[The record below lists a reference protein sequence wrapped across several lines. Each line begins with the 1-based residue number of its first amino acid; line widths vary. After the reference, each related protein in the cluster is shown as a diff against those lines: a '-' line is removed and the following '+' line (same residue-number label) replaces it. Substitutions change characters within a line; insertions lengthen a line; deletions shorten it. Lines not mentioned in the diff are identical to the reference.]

1 MVMGFNEFI
10 AEVLEFN
17 PKADKEL
24 IKKAFE
30 FSESAHKEHKRE
42 SGDPYFIHP
51 LETARILIKLSAD
64 SATICAALLH
74 DCIEEGCSTVEEIK
88 KIFGAEIA
96 SIVEGLTKIQG
107 IQFESKEDYKA
118 ENLRKMLLATTK
130 DIRVMLIKLADRL
143 HNMRT
148 LKYFREDKQ
157 KRIAKETLE
166 IFAPIAHKLGMNA
179 MKGELED
186 LSLKYLE
193 PEAYSML
200 RKRIAS
206 NRREREERTKAFIK
220 HIKDGLNERGIEAV
234 VEGRAKYFY
243 SIYQKMK
250 KEGKDFNEIYD
261 LIAIRIITK
270 TVPECYAAI
279 GIVHD
284 LFKPIPG
291 RFKDYISVPK
301 TNGYQ
306 SLHTSV
312 LGEHGRIIEIQIR
325 TQEMHHIAEEGV
337 AAHWRYKGTEKDK
350 KFDRR
355 IRWIKQLLD
364 WKMDSKTT
372 KDFIED
378 LKIDLFENEI
388 IVFTPKGDPISLPE
402 GSTPVDFAY
411 EVHTNIGLHCSKAE
425 VNGVIV
431 PLDYK
436 LRNGDI
442 VYIVTRDNA
451 KPSRN
456 WLSFVKTPKAKSK
469 IRSELGISP
478 DMRVEESAGE
488 KKDAAAGSIEILS
501 KKAPLKFSK
510 CCSPKHGDPVIAFY
524 TKDGKITVHNKDCKS
539 LHDLAGNKTADV
551 RWKEKERESKR
562 LRIVVR
568 DSVGVLAGILDIIAK
583 AGISI
588 HSIYTRAKKD
598 KVVVTINMATM
609 DDDAV
614 KSVIKA
620 IRSIKDVLDIRE
632 TSGMPDSER

>member
-1 MVMGFNEFI
+1 MVMDFDEFI
-10 AEVLEFN
+10 KEVLEYN

-30 FSESAHKEHKRE
+30 FAESAHKEHKRE
-42 SGDPYFIHP
+42 SGEPYFIHP

-74 DCIEEGCSTVEEIK
+74 DCIEEGCSTVDEIK
-88 KIFGAEIA
+88 KKFGAEIA
-96 SIVEGLTKIQG
+96 TLVEGLTKILG
-107 IQFESKEDYKA
+107 IQFESKEEYHA

-130 DIRVMLIKLADRL
+130 DIRVILIKLADRL

-166 IFAPIAHKLGMNA
+166 IYAPIAHKLGMNA
-179 MKGELED
+179 IKGELED

-193 PEAYSML
+193 PEVYGML

-206 NRREREERTKAFIK
+206 NRREREERTKEFIR
-220 HIKDGLNERGIEAV
+220 HIKEGLKERGIEAV

-261 LIAIRIITK
+261 LIAMRIITK
-270 TVPECYAAI
+270 TVPECYAAL
-279 GIVHD
+279 GIVHE

-301 TNGYQ
+301 PNGYQ

-325 TQEMHHIAEEGV
+325 TMEMHHIAEEGV

-364 WKMDSKTT
+364 WKMDSKAT

-402 GSTPVDFAY
+402 GSTAVDFAY

-436 LRNGDI
+436 LKNGDI
-442 VYIVTRDNA
+442 VYIVTRENA

-456 WLSFVKTPKAKSK
+456 WLSFVKTSKAKSK
-469 IRSELGISP
+469 IRTELGISP
-478 DMRVEESAGE
+478 DMRID
-488 KKDAAAGSIEILS
+488 DAAKEEKEDTADKIEILS
-501 KKAPLKFSK
+501 KKAPLKFAK
-510 CCSPKHGDPVIAFY
+510 CCNPKYGDEIISYY
-524 TKDGKITVHNKDCKS
+524 TKDGKITVHRKDCKG
-539 LHDLAGNKTADV
+539 LQDLADNKTADV
-551 RWKEKERESKR
+551 KWKEKEKESKR

-568 DSVGVLAGILDIIAK
+568 DSVGVLAEILDLIAK
-583 AGISI
+583 ASINI

-598 KVVVTINMATM
+598 KVVVTINITTL
-609 DDDAV
+609 DDSVV
-614 KSVIKA
+614 KDVAKSIK
-620 IRSIKDVLDIRE
+620 SLKDVLDVKE
-632 TSGMPDSER
+632 TTGMHEEHQ